1 MKNTKITGKFI
12 ANERG
17 FGFVEIDD
25 EKKDIFIPPNMT
37 NGAMTGDTVLA
48 KIVSAE
54 GEGHRAEGKIVEII
68 KRGTTTVI
76 GTFQRST
83 NYGFVVPDDK
93 NLGTDIFI
101 PKSSRRKAKNGDKVV
116 VKITKYPENE
126 KSAEGQIV
134 EILGKAS
141 DTNVDL
147 ISVVRAHDYKLVF
160 PKEVEKEAK
169 LLPEVVHSIEER
181 VDLRDKEI
189 FTIDGDDTKD
199 IDDAISLTK
208 KGNNYLL
215 GVHIADV
222 SYYVRQGTPL
232 DKEAAK
238 RGTSVYLI
246 DTVIPM
252 LPRKLSNGICS
263 LNPGVDRYAMSLE
276 MEIDAKGQVLN
287 SKIFKSV
294 INSKIQMTYNK
305 VYAILEENA
314 KFEEYEPHVA
324 TLKLMREL
332 AEILID
338 KKSSQGSID
347 FNMPE
352 AKILLDEND
361 AVVDIKL
368 REMTI
373 ANKII
378 EEFMVLANETIAE
391 AFNKKGIPF
400 IYRIHEQP
408 ELDRIEKLNV
418 FLTNLN
424 YPTVKKLDNIELKKV
439 MDFAKGKE
447 EEKLV
452 SLMVLRTMQLAKYS
466 NENIGHF
473 GLASKYYCHF
483 TSPIRRYPDL
493 FIHRVISD
501 YLAKELDDKKISKY
515 RKLAVKYAEMSSD
528 AEQEE
533 EEAERDL
540 YAIKKCEYMQ
550 NHIDEEFD
558 GTVSGVASFG
568 VFVELGNTIE
578 GLVRV
583 EDMKDDYYIFDDSN
597 IKLIG
602 KHTRKEF
609 KLGDKVRVRVLSAN
623 KMLRRIDFEM
633 IS

>member
-368 REMTI
+368 REMNI